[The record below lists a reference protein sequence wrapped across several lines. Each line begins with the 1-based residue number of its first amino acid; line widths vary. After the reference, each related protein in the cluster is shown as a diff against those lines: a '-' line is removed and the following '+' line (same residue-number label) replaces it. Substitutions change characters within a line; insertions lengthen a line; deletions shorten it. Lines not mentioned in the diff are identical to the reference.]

1 MAMTAEV
8 RRRFAR
14 VRLLSLDV
22 DGVLTDG
29 GLYYDDK
36 GNELRKYHVR
46 DGMGIKLVQKAGIA
60 VTVISQGTTGAIRER
75 MRKLGVDEAHFGIE
89 DKAAVLRDVCARR
102 DIPLLD
108 VLHVA
113 DDVND
118 LTILDAVGFPV
129 AVADAVPQVKAA
141 AVHITENR
149 GGNGA
154 VRELC
159 DAILAA
165 RQETT

>member
-1 MAMTAEV
+1 MVMTAEV

-29 GLYYDDK
+29 SLYYTDD
-36 GNELRKYHVR
+36 GGELRKYHVR
-46 DGMGIKLVQKAGIA
+46 DGMGIKLVQKAGIP

-75 MRKLGVDEAHFGIE
+75 MRRLGVDEAHFGIE
-89 DKAAVLRDVCARR
+89 DKAVVLRDICARR
-102 DIPLLD
+102 NIKMLD

-118 LTILDAVGFPV
+118 LTILAEVGFPV

-141 AVHITENR
+141 AFHITENR

-154 VRELC
+154 VREIC

-165 RQETT
+165 RQEDK

>member
-1 MAMTAEV
+1 MCATAWASSWC
-8 RRRFAR
+8 RRPA
-14 VRLLSLDV
+14 
-22 DGVLTDG
+22 
-29 GLYYDDK
+29 
-36 GNELRKYHVR
+36 
-46 DGMGIKLVQKAGIA
+46 IA

-89 DKAAVLRDVCARR
+89 DKAAVLRDICARR
-102 DIPLLD
+102 NIKLLD

-118 LTILDAVGFPV
+118 LTILAAVGFPV
-129 AVADAVPQVKAA
+129 AVADAVPQVKAQA
-141 AVHITENR
+141 FHVTENK

-165 RQETT
+165 QQEHP